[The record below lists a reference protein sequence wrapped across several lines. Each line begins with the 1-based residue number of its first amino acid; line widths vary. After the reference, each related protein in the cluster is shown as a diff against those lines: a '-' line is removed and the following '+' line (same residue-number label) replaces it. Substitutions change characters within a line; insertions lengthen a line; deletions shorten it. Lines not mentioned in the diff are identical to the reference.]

1 MADAKGHDEA
11 LQIWEQGA
19 ELQALFRGDGF
30 LRGCLTGSSGGGR
43 PLSSLSNRLTTAVVL
58 SFVRRDCRKQPLRR
72 GVGVVEGIN
81 IVGVDRDA
89 LVEVKDVGAEVYRD
103 LESVRRRRG
112 FRSIGGKCI

>member
-1 MADAKGHDEA
+1 MQISRA
-11 LQIWEQGA
+11 LTVGL
-19 ELQALFRGDGF
+19 LQCWSQSSSFCAGEGSCAF
-30 LRGCLTGSSGGGR
+30 LVGGGR
-43 PLSSLSNRLTTAVVL
+43 PLSNLSNRLTTAVVL
-58 SFVRRDCRKQPLRR
+58 SFVCCDCRKQPLRR

-89 LVEVKDVGAEVYRD
+89 FVEVKDVGAEVYRD